1 MKSVRRIFLSTL
13 LAAFATTALPAV
25 AADAP
30 AAPKK
35 AKAVAKKVQ
44 RDRMVVQIS
53 ESDAKRWNLALNN
66 IKNVQ
71 SGIGADKV
79 DIELVAF
86 GPGID
91 MLKGDSVVANRI
103 QDALAAGVK
112 VVACE
117 NTLTAQKVSKDDML
131 AGIGYVP
138 AGAIEIMRK
147 QAEGWSYLR
156 P

>member
-1 MKSVRRIFLSTL
+1 MKIRL
-13 LAAFATTALPAV
+13 LFAALFAAAAVTALPVA

-30 AAPKK
+30 SVPKK
-35 AKAVAKKVQ
+35 AKAAAKQAQ
-44 RDRMVVQIS
+44 RDRLIVQIS
-53 ESDAKRWNLALNN
+53 DADDKRWNLALNN

-71 SGIGADKV
+71 AGVGADKV
-79 DIELVAF
+79 DIELVTF
-86 GPGID
+86 GPGIN
-91 MLKGDSVVANRI
+91 MLKADSVVANRI

-138 AGAIEIMRK
+138 AGAVEIMRK